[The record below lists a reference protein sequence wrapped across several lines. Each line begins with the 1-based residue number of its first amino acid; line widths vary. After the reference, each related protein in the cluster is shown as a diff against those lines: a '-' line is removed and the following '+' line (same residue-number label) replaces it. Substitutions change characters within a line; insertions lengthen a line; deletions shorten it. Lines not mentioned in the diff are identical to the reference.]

1 MPSLSA
7 EERQLLDNS
16 LQDFLAKNYSFERW
30 KKLAR
35 GPEMEGF
42 GRAEWAKYAELGWLG
57 VALPESAGGAG
68 GGMTELGIVMA
79 GAGRHIVLEPL
90 LGTIVLGAGA
100 IELAGT
106 AAQRETL
113 LPQLAAG
120 KHLMAFCHAEPGAGY
135 ARDYVQAV
143 ARPDGSGFVVDG
155 EKTFALGAH
164 TADTL
169 IVSARLGSDK
179 GPVCL
184 FLVPRSAGGVQLNVA
199 PALDGRLGATTS
211 LAGVQVAAG
220 ARLGDAGED
229 MLGVIDR
236 LIDRGAVA
244 VCAEACGAMAAVT
257 QATVEYLK
265 TRQQFGHPLSKFQV
279 LQHRLVDMSV
289 FAEEARAVV
298 HAALQA
304 LDDNAP
310 GAQRAVWA
318 AKVQTARSARFV
330 GGQAIQLH
338 GGIGHDRRACHRP
351 LLQAAHAVRDAV
363 RRRRVVPEAN
373 RCRRGIFRGFLK
385 KATGSATLSVEPN
398 ILEAPIVIDAVLVL
412 HVPLH
417 VGVPT
422 GVGGVVRDNRVGNVL
437 SQLSFDL
444 PDQLLSLVPIRFLRL
459 FVEQPLDLG
468 IAVLSEVVLRLARV
482 VFFQH
487 RIRDRRP
494 RPRSG

>member
-57 VALPESAGGAG
+57 VALPELAGGAG

-199 PALDGRLGATTS
+199 PALDGRLGATAS

-338 GGIGHDRRACHRP
+338 GGMGMTDELAIGHYYKRLTLCETLYGDGEWY
-351 LLQAAHAVRDAV
+351 LKQIGAAAASSVGS
-363 RRRRVVPEAN
+363 VPPPY
-373 RCRRGIFRGFLK
+373 
-385 KATGSATLSVEPN
+385 LS
-398 ILEAPIVIDAVLVL
+398 
-412 HVPLH
+412 
-417 VGVPT
+417 
-422 GVGGVVRDNRVGNVL
+422 
-437 SQLSFDL
+437 SQTSSKR
-444 PDQLLSLVPIRFLRL
+444 QLL
-459 FVEQPLDLG
+459 
-468 IAVLSEVVLRLARV
+468 
-482 VFFQH
+482 
-487 RIRDRRP
+487 
-494 RPRSG
+494 